1 MRNGIQ
7 SVHIAKL
14 NFRNDLIAEGI
25 LTVAADRYLDRDNAL
40 FDRERT
46 PLPADRII
54 PRRKAARRDRVG
66 TACRI
71 ALRIRR
77 PTSGVRR
84 SKCERS
90 AKDFVSLF
98 IVYQTAVTDAEC
110 NARQRIPVN
119 DRLIFRRDRER
130 RGIDGQLT
138 PLIAAPAA
146 RKSHVIVIV
155 VPACGDGIIARIDA
169 VRREDDAEVVAAI
182 DVYRFIRI
190 LIKHCRDAR
199 VRRRLILDRDRN
211 AAFFDRER
219 TFLKFNVVIIRR
231 KTFRYDAVR
240 TSGIVALL
248 VRRAADFI
256 CRRKCKR
263 SAEDCRRLPVH
274 EAAVID
280 GERDRIERVAVDDR
294 LVFRRDRKLCASDL
308 KIGDRSDLRKLIV
321 AIQNRNRHRI
331 ASDIDGGSLRII
343 HGRISARV
351 SNRVV
356 GTRLPSLEIVR
367 NDVAERDLRYKLPT
381 GIAAACD
388 VDLNIDRPRLDAEG
402 GSRRAGSIVGIIR
415 RELYTIISGVNRG
428 RVDLLKV
435 AKIALIGFPI
445 RFIADVL
452 VIDGGQRRISARR
465 RVLLCRTVISQTFHG
480 GTNVDRH
487 FSRMNDIFSRRAVIA
502 VTRIGQAA
510 RKGDVVIIRN
520 LFKDGI
526 DIVMSVRRRDVRGR
540 SRRRGKREQDVT
552 TVNAACRPLPCELLG
567 RGRLPVNTVRIV
579 VDLDRDRTLVDR
591 ETARNR
597 RDDIVGRLVRERPG
611 QIVCTD
617 AVALQIV
624 VRRNARER
632 QTGREQRCKVLTACI

>member
-1 MRNGIQ
+1 MRNGIY
-7 SVHIAKL
+7 SVDVPESHIGCDRRAIGVL
-14 NFRNDLIAEGI
+14 PIAAH
-25 LTVAADRYLDRDNAL
+25 VDFDRDNAL

-46 PLPADRII
+46 RQPFDRII
-54 PRRKAARRDRVG
+54 PRRKAARPDRIG

-130 RGIDGQLT
+130 RGIDGQRT

-146 RKSHVIVIV
+146 RKGHVIVIV
-155 VPACGDGIIARIDA
+155 APACGDGIIARIDA
-169 VRREDDAEVVAAI
+169 VRREGDAEVFAAI
-182 DVYRFIRI
+182 DVCRFIRI

-199 VRRRLILDRDRN
+199 VRRRLILDRDRDV
-211 AAFFDRER
+211 ACVDRER
-219 TFLKFNVVIIRR
+219 TRPPDDLIVARGQSARLDRVS
-231 KTFRYDAVR
+231 A
-240 TSGIVALL
+240 SGIVALL

-308 KIGDRSDLRKLIV
+308 KIGGRSGLRKHIV
-321 AIQNRNRHRI
+321 SIQNRNRHRI
-331 ASDIDGGSLRII
+331 ASDIDRGNLRII

-356 GTRLPSLEIVR
+356 GTRLPSLEIGR
-367 NDVAERDLRYKLPT
+367 NDVAELDLRYKLPT
-381 GIAAACD
+381 GIAAACNG
-388 VDLNIDRPRLDAEG
+388 DLNIDRPRLDAEG

-415 RELYTIISGVNRG
+415 RELYTIISGFDRG

-480 GTNVDRH
+480 GTNVD
-487 FSRMNDIFSRRAVIA
+487 
-502 VTRIGQAA
+502 
-510 RKGDVVIIRN
+510 
-520 LFKDGI
+520 
-526 DIVMSVRRRDVRGR
+526 
-540 SRRRGKREQDVT
+540 
-552 TVNAACRPLPCELLG
+552 
-567 RGRLPVNTVRIV
+567 
-579 VDLDRDRTLVDR
+579 
-591 ETARNR
+591 
-597 RDDIVGRLVRERPG
+597 
-611 QIVCTD
+611 
-617 AVALQIV
+617 
-624 VRRNARER
+624 
-632 QTGREQRCKVLTACI
+632 